1 MFAIPNLE
9 LACRSA
15 KEYRRIVLGKE
26 KFRVRPSVPRRST
39 MGKIA
44 HVLAAKGSQVH
55 TIRPTDT
62 VFDAVKKMVE
72 NNSGS
77 LIVTD
82 GDAIHGIITE
92 RDYLRNIVLAGRTSK
107 TTQVREIMTSQIV
120 VVKPDTPVE
129 EAMAI
134 MTDRRIRHLPVVDQG
149 KLGGIVSI
157 GDLVKQ
163 ISQDRQFEV
172 QYLTDY
178 ITGRYPG

>member
-1 MFAIPNLE
+1 
-9 LACRSA
+9 
-15 KEYRRIVLGKE
+15 
-26 KFRVRPSVPRRST
+26 
-39 MGKIA
+39 MGTID
-44 HVLAAKGSQVH
+44 HVLTAKGPQVH

-62 VFDAVKKMVE
+62 VFEAVKKMVE
-72 NNSGS
+72 LNSGS
-77 LIVTD
+77 LLVTE

-92 RDYLRNIVLAGRTSK
+92 RDYLRNIVLASRTSK

-134 MTDRRIRHLPVVDQG
+134 MTDRRIRHLPVVHQG

-163 ISQDRQFEV
+163 ISQDRKFEV

>member
-1 MFAIPNLE
+1 
-9 LACRSA
+9 
-15 KEYRRIVLGKE
+15 
-26 KFRVRPSVPRRST
+26 
-39 MGKIA
+39 MGTIA
-44 HVLAAKGSQVH
+44 HVLTAKGPQVH

-62 VFDAVKKMVE
+62 VFEAVKKMVE
-72 NNSGS
+72 LNSGS
-77 LIVTD
+77 LLVTE

-120 VVKPDTPVE
+120 VVKPDTLVE

>member
-1 MFAIPNLE
+1 
-9 LACRSA
+9 
-15 KEYRRIVLGKE
+15 
-26 KFRVRPSVPRRST
+26 

-44 HVLAAKGSQVH
+44 HVLAAKGPQVH
-55 TIRPTDT
+55 TIGPADT

-72 NNSGS
+72 HNSGS
-77 LIVTD
+77 LLVTE
-82 GDAIHGIITE
+82 GDQIHGIITE
-92 RDYLRNIVLAGRTSK
+92 RDYLRSIVLAGRTSK
-107 TTQVREIMTSQIV
+107 TTQVREIMTTQIV
-120 VVKPDTPVE
+120 VVQPDTTVE

-134 MTDRRIRHLPVVDQG
+134 MTDRRIRHLPVVDKG

-163 ISQDRQFEV
+163 LSQDRKFEV

>member
-1 MFAIPNLE
+1 
-9 LACRSA
+9 
-15 KEYRRIVLGKE
+15 
-26 KFRVRPSVPRRST
+26 
-39 MGKIA
+39 MGTIA
-44 HVLAAKGSQVH
+44 HVLTAKGPQVH

-62 VFDAVKKMVE
+62 VFEAVKKMVE
-72 NNSGS
+72 LNSGS
-77 LIVTD
+77 LLVTE

-134 MTDRRIRHLPVVDQG
+134 MTDRRIRHLPVVNQG

-163 ISQDRQFEV
+163 ISQDRKFEV

>member
-1 MFAIPNLE
+1 
-9 LACRSA
+9 
-15 KEYRRIVLGKE
+15 
-26 KFRVRPSVPRRST
+26 
-39 MGKIA
+39 MGTIA
-44 HVLAAKGSQVH
+44 HVLTAKGSQVH
-55 TIRPTDT
+55 TIRPDDT
-62 VFDAVKKMVE
+62 VFEAVKKMVE
-72 NNSGS
+72 LNSGS
-77 LIVTD
+77 LLVTE
-82 GDAIHGIITE
+82 GDSIHGIITE

-163 ISQDRQFEV
+163 ISRDRKFEV

>member
-1 MFAIPNLE
+1 
-9 LACRSA
+9 
-15 KEYRRIVLGKE
+15 
-26 KFRVRPSVPRRST
+26 

-77 LIVTD
+77 LIVTE

-163 ISQDRQFEV
+163 ISQDRKFEV

>member
-1 MFAIPNLE
+1 
-9 LACRSA
+9 
-15 KEYRRIVLGKE
+15 
-26 KFRVRPSVPRRST
+26 
-39 MGKIA
+39 MGTIA
-44 HVLAAKGSQVH
+44 HVLTAKGPQVH

-62 VFDAVKKMVE
+62 VFEAVKKMVE
-72 NNSGS
+72 LNSGS
-77 LIVTD
+77 LLVTE

-134 MTDRRIRHLPVVDQG
+134 MTDRHIRHLPVVDQG

-163 ISQDRQFEV
+163 ISQDRKFEV